1 MEVTYDKAKRRQTL
15 DERGLD
21 FADAGKLLDGVRF
34 TQIDDRFD
42 YPEPRYQ
49 TYGRI
54 DERLVMMAWTPTPN
68 GIRVISMRKCN
79 DREQQAFADRL
90 A

>member
-68 GIRVISMRKCN
+68 GIRVISTRKCN